1 MAPNLQ
7 MFNGVR
13 VTRMM
18 KALDDVRNL
27 PQDLVWLGRTPIVP
41 AVDGE
46 IMARFRGRVL
56 IADLIADDQKAA
68 VYSAG
73 KFRIETSGIPNLK
86 IGRLL
91 TQEELKTFEAV
102 TANGGIAEDPDNI
115 VGDME
120 SGIMDACLLG
130 VRQRMESICVARVL
144 DGWSYNRLGI
154 KMDNVTWGMP
164 SDLKITVSDPWTD
177 HTNGKPVTDILVAK
191 ELAKIRYG
199 IEYDRL
205 TISQAGFRELI
216 QCEQFQT
223 QARIFLAPNVSFTNL
238 MVQNDDQMK
247 NLARNV
253 LGLKVIETYDSRAW
267 GQDEAGNITSERF
280 WPINKA
286 ALTFTGNDNSRAV
299 ADFANGVTTES
310 VVANMGALNILG
322 GLPRGARGPIGY
334 VTAEH
339 NPPQLTYWGCG
350 RGWSRKHILQESSV
364 LTIAPDTGDGAI
376 EDFIPVTEPAL

>member
-18 KALDDVRNL
+18 RALDDVRNL

-115 VGDME
+115 VSEME
-120 SGIMDACLLG
+120 NGILDACLLG
-130 VRQRMESICVARVL
+130 VRQRMEAICVARIL
-144 DGWSYNRLGI
+144 DGFSYNRLGI
-154 KMDNVTWGMP
+154 KMDNVTWGTP
-164 SDLKITVSDPWTD
+164 SDLKITVSVPWTD
-177 HTNGKPVTDILVAK
+177 HTDAIPVTEILTTK
-191 ELAKIRYG
+191 EIGKIRYG

-205 TISQAGFRELI
+205 TLPQSAFREMI
-216 QCEQFQT
+216 QCVEFQNS
-223 QARIFLAPNVSFTNL
+223 ARLFLAPNVSFVNL
-238 MVQNDDQMK
+238 TIQNDEQMK
-247 NLARNV
+247 NLAQNV
-253 LGLKVIETYDSRAW
+253 LGLRVIETYDSRSW
-267 GQDEAGNITSERF
+267 SQDEAGNISSNRY
-280 WPINKA
+280 WPINKV
-286 ALTFTGNDNSRAV
+286 ALTATSNDNNRGA
-299 ADFANGVTTES
+299 ADFANGIPTEVTVS
-310 VVANMGALNILG
+310 NMGALNIQG
-322 GLPRGARGPIGY
+322 SLPRGARGPIGY
-334 VTAEH
+334 VTGEH
-339 NPPQLTYWGCG
+339 NPPQLTYWGCA
-350 RGWSRKHILQESSV
+350 RGWSRKHLLQEAAV
-364 LTIAPDTGDGAI
+364 LTVAPDSGEGAI
-376 EDFIPVTEPAL
+376 TDYIPVTEPSM